1 MEAFTQDDTIK
12 KQAFFKVEGGT
23 FKLTLEKWH
32 SKLAIWELASF

>member
-23 FKLTLEKWH
+23 FKLTLEIGTL
-32 SKLAIWELASF
+32 S